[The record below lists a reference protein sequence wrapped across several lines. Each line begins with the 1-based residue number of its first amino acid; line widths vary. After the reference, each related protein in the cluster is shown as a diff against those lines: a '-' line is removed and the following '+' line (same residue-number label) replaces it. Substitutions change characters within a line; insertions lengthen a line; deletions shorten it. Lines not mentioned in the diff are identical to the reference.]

1 MMEVKNISYHYHGG
15 GEVLKDVNVTLEQG
29 QFLAILGNNGVG
41 KSTLLKCLNK
51 ILKADSGELLLDG
64 ESILQMSNHQVS
76 RRIAFVSQ
84 TVPNTQMTVHDV
96 VMLGRRPY
104 MKWGFTEKDHQIVHS
119 AMERLNLE
127 SLRGR
132 FLNQL
137 SGGERQKV
145 MLARALAQQPKL
157 LLLDEPS
164 SSLDIHNQYQV
175 LEIVRELCHQDGL
188 TAVVV
193 IHDLNLALR
202 FYDRFLLLRQG
213 QVYANGDYRVLTP
226 EALKAV
232 YQIDG
237 RVVEVENQKWF
248 WWNRESTE
256 RGRTDNHG
264 REQSVVEKMCG
275 VSRAR
280 MRRPDHW
287 LQGLAIC
294 HRASEAGAGRRRKRG
309 MPVGG

>member
-15 GEVLKDVNVTLEQG
+15 GEVLKDVNFTLEQG

-157 LLLDEPS
+157 LLLDEPT

-175 LEIVRELCHQDGL
+175 LEIVRELCHHDGL

-202 FYDRFLLLRQG
+202 FCDQFLLLRQG
-213 QVYANGDYRVLTP
+213 QVYANGDYRILTP

-237 RVVEVENQKWF
+237 RVVEVENQ
-248 WWNRESTE
+248 RMVLVES
-256 RGRTDNHG
+256 
-264 REQSVVEKMCG
+264 
-275 VSRAR
+275 
-280 MRRPDHW
+280 
-287 LQGLAIC
+287 
-294 HRASEAGAGRRRKRG
+294 
-309 MPVGG
+309 